1 MNPLHA
7 TIEEF
12 AADGYT
18 QVEGSRVNALYVVMM
33 RTSVM
38 EIRKDPAMRARGLRL
53 KEQFVLRIQASPSKR
68 HPFRRQLA
76 STGFRGLGP

>member
-12 AADGYT
+12 AADGFT
-18 QVEGSRVNALYVVMM
+18 HIEGSRVNALYVVMM

-38 EIRKDPAMRARGLRL
+38 EMSNSSIAKKNAC
-53 KEQFVLRIQASPSKR
+53 
-68 HPFRRQLA
+68 QLGSA
-76 STGFRGLGP
+76 NCE